1 MNDASDMILL
11 ARLQFAFTIASHI
24 LFPAFVIGL
33 ASYLATL
40 KALWLRTRL
49 QYPDVD
55 WSRLL
60 PLAPIP
66 LLVALAFGGL
76 FRALRRGAAHAP
88 YLWSILLFLLGYVG
102 LIVGIWPHLV
112 PYAIT
117 FRAAAAAP
125 AAQAFLL
132 AGTLVLLPLIL
143 GYTAYAYWTFRGKVG
158 DRDGYH

>member
-1 MNDASDMILL
+1 VVMGMMVAVSLWVLVLDAPV
-11 ARLQFAFTIASHI
+11 AERW
-24 LFPAFVIGL
+24 GL
-33 ASYLATL
+33 E
-40 KALWLRTRL
+40 
-49 QYPDVD
+49 YPDVNL
-55 WSRLL
+55 SRLL

-66 LLVALAFGGL
+66 LLVALAFAAL
-76 FRALRRGAAHAP
+76 FRALRRGAPHSP
-88 YLWSILLFLLGYVG
+88 YLWSIVLFLLGYVG

-112 PYAIT
+112 PYAVT

-158 DRDGYH
+158 HGDGYH